1 MFNYFYTIE
10 VDMANEVMKAE
21 FGVSVNNMFSK
32 ISGMEFTSETF
43 LKEKDCVDS
52 ILSEVDRIC
61 NLLTDKHNLDAL
73 AVETYPNPYLM
84 YEKNSKSI
92 IDLSEEEKIFWKPN
106 KLALF
111 AIFKTREEENFM
123 IRYVIYC
130 FEDMSYPTDD
140 ASINLLKA
148 ESPSKFLN

>member
-10 VDMANEVMKAE
+10 VDMAHEVMKAE
-21 FGVSVNNMFSK
+21 FGISVNNMFNK
-32 ISGMEFTSETF
+32 IIGIEFTSDTF
-43 LKEKDCVDS
+43 TKEKDCVDS
-52 ILSEVDRIC
+52 ILAEVDRIC

-73 AVETYPNPYLM
+73 AVETYPNPFLM
-84 YEKNSKSI
+84 YDKNSKSI
-92 IDLSEEEKIFWKPN
+92 TDLSEEEKIFWKPN

-111 AIFKTREEENFM
+111 AIFKNREEENFM

-130 FEDMSYPTDD
+130 FEDPSYPKDD